1 MPLTFTNAAR
11 GEDFPAGTY
20 DALQSAVRTALG
32 DTEEAVSVRFG
43 VWTGD
48 GLTRYLCKVETP
60 PAGPF
65 GEEQWRWWSP
75 LFETP
80 EELASAL
87 REAVVRRQRADADRP
102 GPRPDIGPGAA
113 ALA

>member
-1 MPLTFTNAAR
+1 MPVTFTDAAR
-11 GEDFPAGTY
+11 GEDLRADTY
-20 DALQSAVRTALG
+20 AALQSAVQTALG
-32 DTEEAVSVRFG
+32 DTEEPVSVRFG
-43 VWTGD
+43 VWTDD

-65 GEEQWRWWSP
+65 GDEQWRWWSP

-87 REAVVRRQRADADRP
+87 REAVVRRQRGDAARP
-102 GPRPDIGPGAA
+102 GPRPSVAPGTA